1 MEKNKYE
8 TEEGYLNVPIIWEE
22 VEQFAFLVGARNVG
36 KTYGFL
42 NFSIKRRASST
53 MAASDFSVIPG

>member
-42 NFSIKRRASST
+42 NFSIKRGLDTILELSL
-53 MAASDFSVIPG
+53 IHI

>member
-42 NFSIKRRASST
+42 NFQSNE
-53 MAASDFSVIPG
+53 D